1 MDAQQIMNDP
11 EFHALPNNE
20 KAKVLREVDPDFA
33 GLPASEQGKVIMTL
47 KAPVADIKG
56 EPTALALENT
66 GRAFHEET
74 VKPSDPNSP
83 SLIGNPT
90 PADRDLS
97 LLKQLGKTTL
107 RTGLE
112 GGGSV
117 AGGLL
122 AGAVTKNPWAV
133 ATGGATGYTTGKQ
146 IADLLLG
153 ENKVSTLP
161 EAAMKIGQDF
171 GTGALYEM
179 GGAAIP
185 AAAGALWREVKGVTP
200 TVTQSGIQKAAGQSY
215 NKMNTPNA
223 PDFATNAA
231 EADALE
237 QIIPGMKFN
246 PAQRTGAPSAARDFK
261 LTQNNPVL
269 QDIAET
275 AKAGQRDT
283 LESYLQRNITGSG
296 TVDDLYRQ
304 LEGNAA
310 QLDNSAAAARPQ
322 VTGGNRP
329 YDTGKQIIDNLQ
341 TTEGPI
347 KAAAEEL
354 YSKVPNDY
362 PMQARNLRNAYSRI
376 QGANDVPASVSDR
389 IAGMLDRDKY
399 TTTIKEGSST
409 VGAMRAIRS
418 ELKSLESELINK
430 GDKASA
436 RYVKELQDAYKKDFA
451 AFGERAR
458 SGEIVEIDGRLVNPG
473 ALGDKLAN
481 NQVKIAELKSQSSAG
496 EIDYRAVEKAI
507 QDKGG
512 KISQPGVNFEQA
524 DADAAN
530 LADYKRR
537 YGKDNIPMTAAK
549 PANEKLVANY
559 EARNAEISDMLQ
571 RAGQPVDAEAALL
584 AADRFYATQ
593 YAPRFKNADVAG
605 IRRAGNEA
613 SGLKAEYE
621 AMPQRFANV
630 SGAKNLKTAIGP
642 DQAAE
647 TMRQHYL
654 YDLAQTMERNPSG
667 AASWVLKNREAL
679 KEYGLLGE
687 FNSVAKQQS
696 AYESALANKDAYT
709 KSIAGKILG
718 TDDVTQTIAKA
729 ANSGSPKRAFEEL
742 MTLAGN
748 NTAAKDGIKTG
759 LRDHIWGEMQNA
771 ARDAAGKNLLSDA
784 KAQQVLKQYR
794 PAMESIYSKQEMQ
807 AFDNV
812 AAAIKVMNRDK
823 VTVAGGGS
831 GTSQNLADMGR
842 GFIANS
848 AGIVGRV
855 AVGLSKVMP
864 GIGKDEINELIIRAS
879 YDPAIAKQ
887 IQDAAKGKDWTRA
900 IRNVTKTVLIGGTNL
915 IKQGLQQPDE

>member
-11 EFHALPNNE
+11 DFHALPPME
-20 KAKVLREVDPDFA
+20 KAKVLREVDQDFA
-33 GLPASEQGKVIMTL
+33 GLPAAEQKKVVLTIRPDN
-47 KAPVADIKG
+47 AGPVEQPRDFVLETDIPG
-56 EPTALALENT
+56 E
-66 GRAFHEET
+66 GRT
-74 VKPSDPNSP
+74 QKTILPPV
-83 SLIGNPT
+83 
-90 PADRDLS
+90 DRDIS

-112 GGGSV
+112 GGGSIL
-117 AGGLL
+117 GGML
-122 AGAVTKNPWAV
+122 AGAATRNPWAIG
-133 ATGGATGYTTGKQ
+133 AGGAGGYATGKQ
-146 IADLLLG
+146 LADALLG
-153 ENKVSTLP
+153 ENQVNTAS
-161 EAAMKIGQDF
+161 EAGYKLLQDIAIGTAME
-171 GTGALYEM
+171 GA
-179 GGAAIP
+179 GAAIP
-185 AAAGALWREVKGVTP
+185 AIGGLAMKGLRAIKP
-200 TVTQSGIQKAAGQSY
+200 TLTQSGITKEAGKAY
-215 NKMNTPNA
+215 NAMNEVP
-223 PDFATNAA
+223 PIYQQNAA

-237 QIIPGMKFN
+237 QAIPGLKFN

-269 QDIAET
+269 QDINEA

-283 LESYLQRNITGSG
+283 LEQYLQNNISGTG

-310 QLDNSAAAARPQ
+310 RLDNAATAARPQ
-322 VTGGNRP
+322 VTGGSRP

-341 TTEGPI
+341 STEGPI

-389 IAGMLDRDKY
+389 IAGILDRDKY
-399 TTTIKEGSST
+399 TTTIKEGAST
-409 VGAMRAIRS
+409 VGTMRAIRS

-473 ALGDKLAN
+473 ALGDELAN

-496 EIDYRAVEKAI
+496 EIDYLAIEKAI

-512 KISQPGVNFEQA
+512 KISQPGVNFKQA

-549 PANEKLVANY
+549 PANEKLIANY

-613 SGLKAEYE
+613 SGLRTEYE

-667 AASWVLKNREAL
+667 AAAWVLKNREAL
-679 KEYGLLGE
+679 KEYGLLNE
-687 FNSVAKQQS
+687 FNSVAKQQA
-696 AYESALANKDAYT
+696 AYESALASKDAYT

-718 TDDVTQTIAKA
+718 TDDVTMTIQKA
-729 ANSGSPKRAFEEL
+729 ADSGSPKKAFEEL
-742 MTLAGN
+742 LQQTQGN
-748 NTAAKDGIKTG
+748 RAAQDGIKTG
-759 LRDHIWGEMQNA
+759 LRDFVWSRMQNA
-771 ARDAAGKNLLSDA
+771 GRDAAGANILSDA

-794 PAMESIYSKQEMQ
+794 TAMEAVYSPAELQ

-812 AAAIKVMNRDK
+812 AKAIKIMQRDK
-823 VTVAGGGS
+823 IISAGGGS
-831 GTSQNLADMGR
+831 ATSQNLADMG
-842 GFIANS
+842 GGLVLND
-848 AGIVGRV
+848 AGIIGRI
-855 AVGLSKVMP
+855 AGGFAKIMP
-864 GIGKDEINELIIRAS
+864 GIGKDEINELIIKAS
-879 YDPAIAKQ
+879 YDPALAKQ
-887 IQDAAKGKDWTRA
+887 IQDAAKSSKAIDMLKKVAKQAVSARGQIVGK
-900 IRNVTKTVLIGGTNL
+900 NVI
-915 IKQGLQQPDE
+915 QGMQEPTDDTEE